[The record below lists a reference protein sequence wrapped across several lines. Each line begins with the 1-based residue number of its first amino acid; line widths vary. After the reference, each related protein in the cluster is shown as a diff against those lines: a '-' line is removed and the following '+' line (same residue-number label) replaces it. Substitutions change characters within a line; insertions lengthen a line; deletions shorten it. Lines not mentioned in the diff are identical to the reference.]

1 MVKTTG
7 VDPGN
12 LKLIMLSLKEKP
24 VLFLTVTFSS
34 LNSALFKNK

>member
-7 VDPGN
+7 VDLGN
-12 LKLIMLSLKEKP
+12 LTLIMLSLKEKP
-24 VLFLTVTFSS
+24 VLFLTVTLSG